1 MLFRSSCPSPNPSYR
16 FWLLALTFRTSRPAF
31 CGRLTSPVS
40 PHKTL
45 IFRPCFFKR
54 YLVSQALFSA
64 WLAVSPGFA
73 CKRLGNFKPF
83 WPPAL
88 AQQALLAIILQ
99 ALRRLRG
106 AVLFH
111 RVGPSLSWGC
121 PFWVLGLTRQSSRP
135 AYCGRLTLG
144 VRNMVFLAITPQ
156 GLADALEVAKAN
168 SSSVWCGSD
177 AIGETEYSNR
187 HGTNLSRFIYPLSGQ
202 PPSVIEGAIDTISE
216 HHPGET
222 IWVESNVSS

>member
-1 MLFRSSCPSPNPSYR
+1 MQALRRLGGAVLFRSLCPSSIQLLL
-16 FWLLALTFRTSRPAF
+16 FWLLALTFRSSRPAYG
-31 CGRLTSPVS
+31 GRLTSP
-40 PHKTL
+40 
-45 IFRPCFFKR
+45 
-54 YLVSQALFSA
+54 
-64 WLAVSPGFA
+64 
-73 CKRLGNFKPF
+73 
-83 WPPAL
+83 
-88 AQQALLAIILQ
+88 
-99 ALRRLRG
+99 
-106 AVLFH
+106 
-111 RVGPSLSWGC
+111 
-121 PFWVLGLTRQSSRP
+121 
-135 AYCGRLTLG
+135 

>member
-1 MLFRSSCPSPNPSYR
+1 MLSFDHWFAAQPSRNQISRCRHSLTIRSSRRR
-16 FWLLALTFRTSRPAF
+16 FEA
-31 CGRLTSPVS
+31 RLNSGVS

-144 VRNMVFLAITPQ
+144 VSL
-156 GLADALEVAKAN
+156 
-168 SSSVWCGSD
+168 
-177 AIGETEYSNR
+177 
-187 HGTNLSRFIYPLSGQ
+187 H
-202 PPSVIEGAIDTISE
+202 
-216 HHPGET
+216 
-222 IWVESNVSS
+222 